1 MGVFAER
8 LPEYYHYRW
17 SSALEEGAVQSAL
30 KLLNDTKYSILSNS
44 ISQYS
49 EALQQFQRDI
59 GINLTDEQ
67 NAILDFAADETLT
80 SQDLEQVLSQSMNST
95 PISGSD
101 IGGGTQLVAAV
112 NRLNQAARKTNT
124 KLTNLSDL
132 MDAFTKAT
140 DLYQQVEDAIFGTG
154 GKLPQTQRGRS
165 IVVGRVVRSI
175 LAAPNGTQ
183 WQQSLKGG
191 GIQNLSNRLNQWLV
205 LLYALTN
212 NQVPRGN
219 KTAVKDMIITIMRQ
233 NFSGLIGALGEVGT
247 LTASTVATAQYAAT
261 MNKHMNII
269 KSQFHG
275 RKSGVDG
282 LSYSIKIDNDE
293 YSDAIFKQLTNQL
306 QALNNRKI
314 AVNGDKL
321 TLTFPNVQIK
331 ADQQIWSDQLQASIN
346 NVTVKTTTNTYTSK
360 QGTQKIGSI
369 TLQSSTPL
377 LSLLYR
383 ELGFSSRTIVGL
395 LQIAMANGNGSSE
408 PDSAWYDLREYTKN
422 AMLIPALTG
431 LGRENSLSQG
441 TLATMIKINDY
452 LIPMTSFIN
461 YLQAM
466 LLRRTGVLGQQF
478 SGYISLEG
486 FPARSK
492 FTAVN
497 QWMPPMVNNYRAAK
511 RRSNIAETS
520 GMGLLQ
526 STKIRMRLRNL
537 NLSTL
542 INSAI

>member
-1 MGVFAER
+1 MGIFAER

-17 SSALEEGAVQSAL
+17 SSALEEDAVQSAL
-30 KLLNDTKYSILSNS
+30 KLLNDTKDIILSNN
-44 ISQYS
+44 IRQYS
-49 EALQQFQRDI
+49 GALQQFQQDI

-80 SQDLEQVLSQSMNST
+80 PQDLEQVLSQSMNSA

-101 IGGGTQLVAAV
+101 IGGGAQLIAAV
-112 NRLNQAARKTNT
+112 NRLNRETRKTNT
-124 KLTNLSDL
+124 KLTNFSNL

-140 DLYQQVEDAIFGTG
+140 DLYQQVEDAIFGIG

-212 NQVPRGN
+212 NQIPRGN

-247 LTASTVATAQYAAT
+247 LTASTAATAQYAAT

-269 KSQFHG
+269 KSQLHS
-275 RKSGVDG
+275 RQSGGDG

-314 AVNGDKL
+314 AVNGEKL

-360 QGTQKIGSI
+360 KGIQKIGSI
-369 TLQSSTPL
+369 TLQSSTPM

-383 ELGFSSRTIVGL
+383 ELGFSSKTIVGF
-395 LQIAMANGNGSSE
+395 LQIAMAHDGSSE

-431 LGRENSLSQG
+431 LGRENSLGQG
-441 TLATMIKINDY
+441 TLVTMIKINDY

-466 LLRRTGVLGQQF
+466 LLRRAGVLGQQF

-492 FTAVN
+492 FTAIN

>member
-17 SSALEEGAVQSAL
+17 SSALEENAVQSAL
-30 KLLNDTKYSILSNS
+30 KLLNDIKDSILSNS

-49 EALQQFQRDI
+49 GALQQFQQDI

-80 SQDLEQVLSQSMNST
+80 PQDLEQALSQSMNST

-101 IGGGTQLVAAV
+101 IGGGAQLVAAV
-112 NRLNQAARKTNT
+112 SRLNREARKTNT
-124 KLTNLSDL
+124 KLTNLSNL

-183 WQQSLKGG
+183 WQKSLKGG
-191 GIQNLSNRLNQWLV
+191 GIQSLSNRLNQWLV

-269 KSQFHG
+269 KSQLHG
-275 RKSGVDG
+275 RQSGGDG

-314 AVNGDKL
+314 AVNGEKL

-331 ADQQIWSDQLQASIN
+331 ADQQVWSDQLQASIN

-369 TLQSSTPL
+369 TLQSSTPM

-383 ELGFSSRTIVGL
+383 ELGFSSQTIVGL
-395 LQIAMANGNGSSE
+395 LQIAMANGNGNSE

-431 LGRENSLSQG
+431 LGRENSLGQG
-441 TLATMIKINDY
+441 TLVTMIKINDY

-466 LLRRTGVLGQQF
+466 LLRHAGVLGQQF

>member
-17 SSALEEGAVQSAL
+17 SSALEEDAVQSAL
-30 KLLNDTKYSILSNS
+30 KLLNDTKDSILSNN
-44 ISQYS
+44 INQYS
-49 EALQQFQRDI
+49 SALQQFQQDI

-80 SQDLEQVLSQSMNST
+80 PQDLEQMLSQSMNSA

-101 IGGGTQLVAAV
+101 IGGGVQLVAAV
-112 NRLNQAARKTNT
+112 NRLNREARKTNT
-124 KLTNLSDL
+124 KLTNFSNL

-154 GKLPQTQRGRS
+154 GKLPQTQRERS

-183 WQQSLKGG
+183 WQQRLKGG
-191 GIQNLSNRLNQWLV
+191 GIQSLSNRLNQWLV

-247 LTASTVATAQYAAT
+247 LTASTVATAQYMAT
-261 MNKHMNII
+261 MNKHMDII
-269 KSQFHG
+269 KSQLHG
-275 RKSGVDG
+275 RQSGGDG
-282 LSYSIKIDNDE
+282 LNYSIKIDNDE
-293 YSDAIFKQLTNQL
+293 YSDAIFKQLINQL

-314 AVNGDKL
+314 SVNGDKL

-360 QGTQKIGSI
+360 QGTQKVGSI

-383 ELGFSSRTIVGL
+383 ELGFSSQTIVGF
-395 LQIAMANGNGSSE
+395 LQIAMANGDSSE

-431 LGRENSLSQG
+431 LGRENSLGQG
-441 TLATMIKINDY
+441 TLVTMIKINDY

-466 LLRRTGVLGQQF
+466 LLRRVGVLGQQF